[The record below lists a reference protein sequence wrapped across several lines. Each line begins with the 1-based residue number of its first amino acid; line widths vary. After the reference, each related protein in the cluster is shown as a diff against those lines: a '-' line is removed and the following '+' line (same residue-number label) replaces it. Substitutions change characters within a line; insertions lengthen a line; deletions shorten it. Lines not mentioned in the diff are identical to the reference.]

1 MHAHLGL
8 AFCVESIKYTRFLKD
23 DQTLILDHL
32 GSVSYPFAY
41 NEADFFTDE
50 NISLLVELIN
60 SKILS
65 GHDDY
70 KDLSVSI
77 ESNLSTMKR
86 IALPENLDKQE
97 EEDHIIWDLTQSLID
112 PLDQYVYFK
121 TVNSFEN
128 ENYKDYLTIVI
139 RKKIINAIKIMSDG
153 LGLNL
158 VDVSINQLV
167 SEIALHNYLK
177 DETDGLI
184 AIFKITASR
193 LESTF
198 FWNGNFY
205 SSHYER
211 LLIEDNTDLMGNDL
225 LTKIKSKVKQMENLF
240 EQMTQKQIKIEQIF
254 LYGDTIE
261 EKFINLIKKNM
272 SLVVFRLNPFQNI
285 KKSEKLLIALPSPEE
300 STKYVESIGVVLDQ

>member
-8 AFCVESIKYTRFLKD
+8 AFCVESIKYTRFLKN

-32 GSVSYPFAY
+32 GSVSYPFVY
-41 NEADFFTDE
+41 NESEFFTDE
-50 NISLLVELIN
+50 KISLLVNLIN
-60 SKILS
+60 AEILS
-65 GHDDY
+65 GHDDF

-77 ESNLSTMKR
+77 ESNLATMKR
-86 IALPENLDKQE
+86 IALPDNLDKK
-97 EEDHIIWDLTQSLID
+97 EEDDHIAWDLAQSLIE

-121 TVNSFEN
+121 TVNSFERD
-128 ENYKDYLTIVI
+128 NYTDYLTIAI
-139 RKKIINAIKIMSDG
+139 RKKIIDAIKKMGDK

-158 VDVSINQLV
+158 IDVSINQLV
-167 SEIALHNYLK
+167 SEIVLRNYLK
-177 DETDGLI
+177 DQTDGLI
-184 AIFKITASR
+184 AIFKISASR

-205 SSHYER
+205 SSQYER
-211 LLIEDNTDLMGNDL
+211 LQTAGNTELVENDF

-240 EQMTQKQIKIEQIF
+240 EQMTQKQLKIERIF

-261 EKFINLIKKNM
+261 EKFINSIKKNM

-285 KKSEKLLIALPSPEE
+285 EKSEKLLIALPSPEE
-300 STKYVESIGVVLDQ
+300 STRYVESIGVVLDQ